1 MQAYMGA
8 KKGEHRSPK
17 SEFLLDS
24 QAKKAKEAIEYIE
37 LKGRY
42 TSKRGRVLIRQE

>member
-17 SEFLLDS
+17 SEFQPGERPS
-24 QAKKAKEAIEYIE
+24 PETEFKK
-37 LKGRY
+37 G
-42 TSKRGRVLIRQE
+42 LIRQG